1 MKNKNDYT
9 NSKYSLD
16 RNEKGFSLLEVLIAL
31 VILALGL
38 LALGNMQVM
47 GIGGNA
53 SGQKMTTAATLAQD
67 ALEGLINLPYNTLDI
82 RAPIDGTYGNFDT
95 DFPEYNN
102 GVAGASKTFMGVAYV
117 RTYRVDRD
125 YPIAGQTMTIEAAV
139 TWNDQSGNPH
149 SVTTAS
155 VRRR

>member
-1 MKNKNDYT
+1 MKMK
-9 NSKYSLD
+9 
-16 RNEKGFSLLEVLIAL
+16 NEKGFSLLEVLIAL

-53 SGQKMTTAATLAQD
+53 SGQKITTATTLAQD
-67 ALEGLINLPYNTLDI
+67 ALEGLTNVPYNTVDL
-82 RAPIDGTYGNFDT
+82 RAAADGTADNFYT
-95 DFPEYNN
+95 DYPEFNN
-102 GVAGASKTFMGVAYV
+102 GFVDPCNCKTFMGIDYV
-117 RTYRVDRD
+117 RTYMVDRD
-125 YPIAGQTMTIEAAV
+125 YPVAGETMTIQVTV
-139 TWNDQSGNPH
+139 TWNDQAGNPH

>member
-1 MKNKNDYT
+1 MKMK
-9 NSKYSLD
+9 
-16 RNEKGFSLLEVLIAL
+16 NEKGFSLLEVLIAL

-53 SGQKMTTAATLAQD
+53 SGQKITTATTLAQD
-67 ALEGLINLPYNTLDI
+67 ALEGLINLPYNTLDT
-82 RAPIDGTYGNFDT
+82 RAPIIDGTSGNFDT

-102 GVAGASKTFMGVAYV
+102 GNVGVSSKTFMGIDYV
-117 RTYRVDRD
+117 RTYMVDRD
-125 YPIAGQTMTIEAAV
+125 YPVAGETMTIQVTV
-139 TWNDQSGNPH
+139 TWNDQAGNPH